1 VRGTEVAAAPEGQS
15 ERPATDEA
23 KRAEKP
29 TRFPPKISPE
39 PA

>member
-1 VRGTEVAAAPEGQS
+1 VREAEVAATPDGPS
-15 ERPATDEA
+15 ERSATDEA